1 MTRKITLLYNNEI
14 GNLHVSKSVTLFH
27 FLQTGINRLFL
38 CLFVNFLYYL
48 TLNQNQQCLFHL
60 KTVA

>member
-1 MTRKITLLYNNEI
+1 MTRNITLLYNNEI
-14 GNLHVSKSVTLFH
+14 GDLQVGKSVALFH
-27 FLQTGINRLFL
+27 FLQTAINRLFL

>member
-1 MTRKITLLYNNEI
+1 MTRNITLLNNNEI
-14 GNLHVSKSVTLFH
+14 GDLQSKSIALFH
-27 FLQTGINRLFL
+27 FLQTDINRLFL

-60 KTVA
+60 KIVA

>member
-1 MTRKITLLYNNEI
+1 MTRNITLLNSNEI
-14 GNLHVSKSVTLFH
+14 GDLRMSKSGTLFH
-27 FLQTGINRLFL
+27 FLQTGISRLFL

>member
-1 MTRKITLLYNNEI
+1 MTRNITLLNNNEI
-14 GNLHVSKSVTLFH
+14 GDLRMSKSGALFH
-27 FLQTGINRLFL
+27 FLQTGISRLFL

>member
-1 MTRKITLLYNNEI
+1 MTRNITLLNSNEI
-14 GNLHVSKSVTLFH
+14 GGLQKGKSDSLFH
-27 FLQTGINRLFL
+27 LFQTAVNRLFL

-48 TLNQNQQCLFHL
+48 TLNQNQRCLFHL

>member
-1 MTRKITLLYNNEI
+1 MTRNITLLNNNEI
-14 GNLHVSKSVTLFH
+14 RGLQVSKPSILFH
-27 FLQTGINRLFL
+27 LLQTVINRLFL
-38 CLFVNFLYYL
+38 CLYVNFLYYL

>member
-1 MTRKITLLYNNEI
+1 MTRNITLLNSNEI
-14 GNLHVSKSVTLFH
+14 GGLQSKPIALFH
-27 FLQTGINRLFL
+27 FLQTDINRLFL